1 MSNTTL
7 TTSYLTVN
15 NNDTSR
21 IPKKSVS
28 TSTLGHSLL
37 PRPVVTSSSSYRQRT
52 TIVPKKTTTTEK
64 QKRPQRATVT
74 PQVHRRRTSST
85 SSSSSQ
91 STNWLTGIF
100 SSPQQQ
106 LPKKRIQSV
115 VRLTVDKDNR
125 DWQINEN
132 SIRYLGT
139 RTTKKFDLGEIFDAA
154 FTRGAHEFRLFT
166 GCSLFPLQ
174 IF

>member
-1 MSNTTL
+1 MSNTALATK
-7 TTSYLTVN
+7 YLTVGN
-15 NNDTSR
+15 SDTSR

-37 PRPVVTSSSSYRQRT
+37 PRPVLASSTSSRQRT
-52 TIVPKKTTTTEK
+52 TIVPKKSTTTDK
-64 QKRPQRATVT
+64 PYRPQRATVT

-106 LPKKRIQSV
+106 LPKKRIHSV

-125 DWQINEN
+125 DWQISDN
-132 SIRYLGT
+132 SMRHLGT
-139 RTTKKFDLGEIFDAA
+139 RTTKKFDLGEIYDTAYMRRMNFDY
-154 FTRGAHEFRLFT
+154 LLLL
-166 GCSLFPLQ
+166 SSP
-174 IF
+174 